1 MKNRTFILLLMG
13 LVLLNIVAQLFFFRI
28 DMTDDKRYSLSAPTK
43 AMLQEVDAEVAITLF
58 LSGELNAGFLR
69 LQHATEE
76 LLDELAQYGNI
87 RWQTLDPNTMSEA
100 DQKTLQQALAQQGL
114 NPTAIHEQSKNGT
127 RSQTIVYPF
136 ASVQIQGK
144 QTFVPLLQNNR
155 GMSGAEN
162 LNHSI
167 EGLEYAFMETIHTL
181 ATQEMPRLAFL
192 EGHGELPEE
201 YTADIQMVLSRY
213 FDVYRGTITDEA
225 TCLNGFSAIIIAD
238 PQMPFSEKDK
248 YVLDQYIM
256 HGGRVLWVVN
266 GVRFSETIL
275 EDAGYTP
282 AIPLDLNLTDMFF
295 RYGVR
300 VNAHLVQD
308 LQCLPIPVDV
318 SQDPQMPQYQAMPWT
333 FAPLL
338 LTSGA
343 SPITRNVM
351 QVSATFAS
359 DIDLVGD
366 GANQQ
371 REILLATGSA
381 SKLTPTPNEVNLMS
395 LHINEQEF
403 THQLVPVAASIEG
416 IFPSLFAHRMI
427 PEGLTANGERQTAKQ
442 SVPTKQVWVSCG
454 SIIRNEW
461 QNGQPLP
468 VGFDRYSKVQFG
480 NRDFLVNAL
489 LYLTDDTGLINLRQ
503 KTIPLRMLNEQRNT
517 ANLTINQLISILLP
531 LCFLAIVGGV
541 TIYTR
546 KKKYARQ

>member
-1 MKNRTFILLLMG
+1 MKNRTFIISLLV
-13 LVLLNIVAQLFFFRI
+13 LVLLNIVAHFFFFRI
-28 DMTDDKRYSLSAPTK
+28 DLTDDKRYSLSTPTK
-43 AMLQEVDAEVAITLF
+43 TMLQSLDQEVHVTLF
-58 LSGELNAGFLR
+58 LAGELNAGFTR

-76 LLDELAQYGNI
+76 MLDELSLYGNLSWETI
-87 RWQTLDPNTMSEA
+87 TPNNLPQA
-100 DQKTLQQALAQQGL
+100 DQQALQQALAVQGL
-114 NPTAIHEQSKNGT
+114 NPTAIYERSKNGSQ
-127 RSQTIVYPF
+127 SQTIVYPF
-136 ASVQIQGK
+136 ALVQIDQK
-144 QTFVPLLQNNR
+144 QIFVPLLQNNR
-155 GMSGAEN
+155 SLSGAEN

-167 EGLEYAFMETIHTL
+167 EGLEYTFVETIHTL
-181 ATQEMPRLAFL
+181 AAAEMPRIAFL

-201 YTADIQMVLSRY
+201 QTADIQMALSRY
-213 FDVYRGTITDEA
+213 ADVYRGTITDDA
-225 TCLNGFSAIIIAD
+225 TCLDGFSAVVIAD
-238 PQMPFSEKDK
+238 PQLPFSERDK
-248 YVLDQYIM
+248 YILDQYIM
-256 HGGRVLWVVN
+256 RGGRVLWVVN

-371 REILLATGSA
+371 RDILLATGSA
-381 SKLTPTPNEVNLMS
+381 SKLTPTPGEVNLMN

-403 THQLVPVAASIEG
+403 THQLVPIAASIEG
-416 IFPSLFAHRMI
+416 VFPSLFAHRMI
-427 PEGLTANGERQTAKQ
+427 PEGVIDTREKLPQ
-442 SVPTKQVWVSCG
+442 STQTKQVWVSCG
-454 SIIRNEW
+454 SVIRNDW

-468 VGFDRYSKVQFG
+468 VGYDRYSKVQFG

-517 ANLTINQLISILLP
+517 ATLTMNQLISILLP
-531 LCFLAIVGGV
+531 LGLLAIVGV
-541 TIYTR
+541 TTIYTR
-546 KKKYARQ
+546 KKKYARL

>member
-1 MKNRTFILLLMG
+1 MKNRTFIISLVV
-13 LVLLNIVAQLFFFRI
+13 LVLLNIVAHFFFFRI
-28 DMTDDKRYSLSAPTK
+28 DLTDDKRYSLSAPTQTMMRDLK
-43 AMLQEVDAEVAITLF
+43 QNVHITL
-58 LSGELNAGFLR
+58 LLAGDLNAGFTR
-69 LQHATEE
+69 LQNATEE
-76 LLDELAQYGNI
+76 MLDELAIYGPLSWETI
-87 RWQTLDPNTMSEA
+87 RPNDLPATEQQA
-100 DQKTLQQALAQQGL
+100 LQQALAQQGL
-114 NPTAIHEQSKNGT
+114 NPTAIYERTKNGSQ
-127 RSQTIVYPF
+127 SQTIVYPF
-136 ASVQIQGK
+136 ALVKIDNR

-155 GMSGAEN
+155 SLSGAEN

-167 EGLEYAFMETIHTL
+167 EGLEYTFMETIHTL
-181 ATQEMPRLAFL
+181 AATEMPRIAFL
-192 EGHGELPEE
+192 EGHGELPEQQ
-201 YTADIQMVLSRY
+201 TADIQMALSRY
-213 FDVYRGTITDEA
+213 FDVYRGTITNEA
-225 TCLNGFSAIIIAD
+225 TCLDGFRAIVVAD
-238 PQMPFSEKDK
+238 PQLPFSDKDK
-248 YVLDQYIM
+248 YILDQYIM
-256 HGGRVLWVVN
+256 HGGRILWVVN
-266 GVRFSETIL
+266 GVRFSENIL
-275 EDAGYTP
+275 EEAGYTP
-282 AIPLDLNLTDMFF
+282 AIPLDLNLTDIFF

-300 VNAHLVQD
+300 INAHLVQD

-371 REILLATGSA
+371 RDILLATGSA
-381 SKLTPTPNEVNLMS
+381 SKLTPTPGEVNLMN

-416 IFPSLFAHRMI
+416 TFPSLFAHRMI
-427 PEGLTANGERQTAKQ
+427 PEGLIDTREKLSQ
-442 SVPTKQVWVSCG
+442 SAPTKQVWVSCG
-454 SIIRNEW
+454 SVIRNDW

-468 VGFDRYSKVQFG
+468 VGYDRYSKVQFG

-517 ANLTINQLISILLP
+517 TTLTKNQIISILLP
-531 LCFLAIVGGV
+531 LCLLAIVGVV
-541 TIYTR
+541 TTYTR
-546 KKKYARQ
+546 KKKYARL

>member
-1 MKNRTFILLLMG
+1 MKNRTFIISLLV
-13 LVLLNIVAQLFFFRI
+13 LVLLNIVAHFFFFRI
-28 DMTDDKRYSLSAPTK
+28 DLTDDKRYSLSTPTK
-43 AMLQEVDAEVAITLF
+43 TMLQSLDQEVHVTLF
-58 LSGELNAGFLR
+58 LAGELNAGFTR

-76 LLDELAQYGNI
+76 MLDELSLYGNLSWETI
-87 RWQTLDPNTMSEA
+87 TPNNLPQA
-100 DQKTLQQALAQQGL
+100 DQQALQQALAVQGL
-114 NPTAIHEQSKNGT
+114 NPTAIYERSKNGSQ
-127 RSQTIVYPF
+127 SQTIVYPF
-136 ASVQIQGK
+136 ALVQIDQK
-144 QTFVPLLQNNR
+144 QIFVPLLQNNR
-155 GMSGAEN
+155 SLSGAEN

-167 EGLEYAFMETIHTL
+167 EGLEYTFVETIHTL
-181 ATQEMPRLAFL
+181 AAAEMPRIAFL

-201 YTADIQMVLSRY
+201 QTADIQMALSRY
-213 FDVYRGTITDEA
+213 ADVYRGTITDDA
-225 TCLNGFSAIIIAD
+225 TCLDGFSAVVIAD
-238 PQMPFSEKDK
+238 PQLPFSERDK
-248 YVLDQYIM
+248 YILDQYIM
-256 HGGRVLWVVN
+256 RGGRVLWVVN

-371 REILLATGSA
+371 RDILLATGSA
-381 SKLTPTPNEVNLMS
+381 SKLTPTPGEVNLMN

-403 THQLVPVAASIEG
+403 THQLVPIAASIEG
-416 IFPSLFAHRMI
+416 VFPSLFAHRMI
-427 PEGLTANGERQTAKQ
+427 PEGVIDTREKLPQ
-442 SVPTKQVWVSCG
+442 STQTKQVWVSCG
-454 SIIRNEW
+454 SVIRNDW

-468 VGFDRYSKVQFG
+468 VGYDRYSKVQFG
-480 NRDFLVNAL
+480 NRDFLINAL

-517 ANLTINQLISILLP
+517 ATLTMNQLISILLP
-531 LCFLAIVGGV
+531 LGLLAIVGV
-541 TIYTR
+541 TTIYTR
-546 KKKYARQ
+546 KKKYARL

>member
-1 MKNRTFILLLMG
+1 MKNRTFIISLLV
-13 LVLLNIVAQLFFFRI
+13 LVLLNIVAHFFFFRI
-28 DMTDDKRYSLSAPTK
+28 DLTDDKRYSLSTPTK
-43 AMLQEVDAEVAITLF
+43 TMLQSLDQEVHVTLF
-58 LSGELNAGFLR
+58 LAGELNAGFTR

-76 LLDELAQYGNI
+76 MLDELSLYGNLSWETI
-87 RWQTLDPNTMSEA
+87 TPNNLPQA
-100 DQKTLQQALAQQGL
+100 DQQALQQALAVQGL
-114 NPTAIHEQSKNGT
+114 NPTAIYERSKNGSQ
-127 RSQTIVYPF
+127 SQTIVYPF
-136 ASVQIQGK
+136 ALVQIDQK
-144 QTFVPLLQNNR
+144 QIFVPLLQNNR
-155 GMSGAEN
+155 SLSGAEN

-167 EGLEYAFMETIHTL
+167 EGLEYTFVETIHTL
-181 ATQEMPRLAFL
+181 AAAEMPRIAFL

-201 YTADIQMVLSRY
+201 QTADIQMALSRY
-213 FDVYRGTITDEA
+213 ADVYRGTITDDA
-225 TCLNGFSAIIIAD
+225 TCLDGFSAVVIAD
-238 PQMPFSEKDK
+238 PQLPFSERDK
-248 YVLDQYIM
+248 YILDQYIM
-256 HGGRVLWVVN
+256 RGGRVLWVVN

-371 REILLATGSA
+371 RDILLATGSA
-381 SKLTPTPNEVNLMS
+381 SKLTPTPGEVNLMN

-403 THQLVPVAASIEG
+403 THQLVPIAASIEG
-416 IFPSLFAHRMI
+416 VFPSLFAHRMI
-427 PEGLTANGERQTAKQ
+427 PEGVIDTREKLPQ
-442 SVPTKQVWVSCG
+442 STQTKQVWVSCG
-454 SIIRNEW
+454 SVIRNDW

-468 VGFDRYSKVQFG
+468 AGYDR
-480 NRDFLVNAL
+480 
-489 LYLTDDTGLINLRQ
+489 
-503 KTIPLRMLNEQRNT
+503 
-517 ANLTINQLISILLP
+517 
-531 LCFLAIVGGV
+531 
-541 TIYTR
+541 
-546 KKKYARQ
+546 